1 MKINDI
7 IMEAGEDD
15 LPSGAK
21 TMNGLTVIPLAAFLK
36 GDSETD
42 ESVNEAP
49 GDEFG
54 LGARIR
60 NASDDEMKA
69 YMQRVKDKKEI
80 RQAGEKN
87 TDKETKKDK
96 YKMPFLHPS
105 NIKIKDENGKDFD
118 LDALR
123 ADIMQRPNKITTQNQ
138 KMQHSD
144 GTSSVFLNVGLP
156 ALKGLAVN
164 EKTGDFVIVDTCP
177 GAGACQTFCYAMKG
191 SYVMFKAVSM
201 NQTRLLNYLL
211 NDPDGFAAEMDAE
224 IRLAQ
229 AKNRG
234 TQLKVRWHDAGDFF
248 SQEYLDVAYKI
259 ARANP
264 KVLFYAYTKMSGIAA
279 GEKPENFLMNFSGG
293 AKPQQQK
300 GVDFEKTK
308 HSRVVPNSMFWDL
321 IVKKG
326 SKPVK
331 DAKGRMHFA
340 SQENLNTFKQRIGN
354 TFHVDP
360 KSVLTYD
367 EMMSTKD
374 SGEPKWNVIVMP
386 GDGDDSAARKDVI
399 GTYLLFH

>member
-7 IMEAGEDD
+7 IVEAVEDK
-15 LPSGAK
+15 LPAGAK
-21 TMNGLTVIPLAAFLK
+21 TMNGLTIIPLSSFVK
-36 GDSETD
+36 DETE

-54 LGARIR
+54 LGARTR
-60 NASDDEMKA
+60 TASDDEMKA
-69 YMQRVKDKKEI
+69 YMQRVKDKKAT
-80 RQAGEKN
+80 RQAGGKI
-87 TDKETKKDK
+87 TDKQTKKDQ

-105 NIKIKDENGKDFD
+105 NIQIKDEKGNDFD

-123 ADIMQRPNKITTQNQ
+123 AEITKRPNKITSQNQ

-144 GTSSVFLNVGLP
+144 GTSSIFLNVGLP

-164 EKTGDFVIVDTCP
+164 EKTGEFVIVDTCP

-211 NDPDGFAAEMDAE
+211 NDPDGFAEEMDAE
-224 IRLAQ
+224 IKLAQ
-229 AKNRG
+229 AKNRRA
-234 TQLKVRWHDAGDFF
+234 QLKVRWHDAGDFF
-248 SQEYLDVAYKI
+248 SPEYLSVAYKI
-259 ARANP
+259 AKANP
-264 KVLFYAYTKMSGIAA
+264 KVLFYAYTKLSGIAA
-279 GEKPENFLMNFSGG
+279 GEKPDNFIMNFSGG
-293 AKPQQQK
+293 AKPQQQV
-300 GVDFEKTK
+300 GVDFTKTK

-326 SKPVK
+326 SKPEK
-331 DAKGRMHFA
+331 DAKGRMQFA
-340 SQENLNTFKQRIGN
+340 SQENLNQFKQRLGKA
-354 TFHVDP
+354 FHVDP

-367 EMMSTKD
+367 EMMATKD
-374 SGEPKWNVIVMP
+374 DGVPKWNVIVVP